1 MTEAI
6 SLAFI
11 ESAAKTELKACCC
24 YGATIFQNDLSINS
38 NKVLE
43 YRYLDSVDDKVK
55 EKLRII

>member
-24 YGATIFQNDLSINS
+24 YGATIF
-38 NKVLE
+38 
-43 YRYLDSVDDKVK
+43 
-55 EKLRII
+55 